1 MDKQL
6 IEIFNKIIDKKYK
19 KTNHKI
25 YYSNEYY
32 LINIFEMLNDIN
44 KWETLKKLKSYNP
57 VIINGKESKNHY
69 STIRKKFN
77 KWCNDG
83 IFEMAFQ
90 ECVDRTKFDKS
101 IKLSID
107 ASFINNKYG
116 IEDIA
121 LNIDNKKKRASKI
134 SVISDKNKFIYSILS
149 IRVSEKEIEKIDR
162 RKKEN
167 KNKKNNK
174 KIAGFVH
181 DVNTIQ
187 ESLDKIN
194 KIYNFNQITLMGDKG
209 YISSDNYYYNNKKI
223 ILLTYKKKNQTPNE
237 EEIEIE
243 LKERIYVENTI
254 GNLKK
259 SERVMTRKD
268 HKIKSYMGFVYL
280 ASLINNLK
288 KINKNNI
295 F

>member
-1 MDKQL
+1 MNKQL

-83 IFEMAFQ
+83 IFELAFQ
-90 ECVDRTKFDKS
+90 ECINKTKFNQS

-107 ASFINNKYG
+107 ASFINNKFG

-121 LNIDNKKKRASKI
+121 LNIDNKKKRATKI
-134 SVISDKNKFIYSILS
+134 SVISDKNKFIYYILS
-149 IRVSEKEIEKIDR
+149 IKVNVKEIKKIYR

-167 KNKKNNK
+167 KNKKKNK
-174 KIAGFVH
+174 KIRKGFVH
-181 DVNTIQ
+181 D
-187 ESLDKIN
+187 IN
-194 KIYNFNQITLMGDKG
+194 I
-209 YISSDNYYYNNKKI
+209 
-223 ILLTYKKKNQTPNE
+223 
-237 EEIEIE
+237 
-243 LKERIYVENTI
+243 
-254 GNLKK
+254 
-259 SERVMTRKD
+259 
-268 HKIKSYMGFVYL
+268 
-280 ASLINNLK
+280 A
-288 KINKNNI
+288 KNNI
-295 F
+295 LFFVLWLLNIF

>member
-90 ECVDRTKFDKS
+90 ECIDKTKLNQL

-116 IEDIA
+116 IEEIA
-121 LNIDNKKKRASKI
+121 LNVDNKKRGHL
-134 SVISDKNKFIYSILS
+134 KFQLFLI
-149 IRVSEKEIEKIDR
+149 
-162 RKKEN
+162 
-167 KNKKNNK
+167 
-174 KIAGFVH
+174 
-181 DVNTIQ
+181 
-187 ESLDKIN
+187 KIN
-194 KIYNFNQITLMGDKG
+194 L
-209 YISSDNYYYNNKKI
+209 YIQFYQLKSM
-223 ILLTYKKKNQTPNE
+223 KKK
-237 EEIEIE
+237 
-243 LKERIYVENTI
+243 
-254 GNLKK
+254 KK
-259 SERVMTRKD
+259 R
-268 HKIKSYMGFVYL
+268 
-280 ASLINNLK
+280 
-288 KINKNNI
+288 
-295 F
+295 